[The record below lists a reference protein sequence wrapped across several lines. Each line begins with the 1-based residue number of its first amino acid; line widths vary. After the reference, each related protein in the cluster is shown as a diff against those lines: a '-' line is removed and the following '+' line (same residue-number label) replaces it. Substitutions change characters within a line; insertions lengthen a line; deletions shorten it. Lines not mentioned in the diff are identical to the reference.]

1 MAKMT
6 REEMDRILNEHFE
19 FEARDDIDGVV
30 NTLTEDVEHDVVG
43 SRGSQ
48 ITGRENARKYYES
61 LFQDLSAESAKPVR
75 RLYGDNFVVD
85 ETLWTGRA
93 SGRPFSVAGDQGRVT
108 FRLLHILELRD
119 GKISREN
126 VWVDAAAI
134 QQQLT

>member
-6 REEMDRILNEHFE
+6 REEMDRILNEHSE

-75 RLYGDNFVVD
+75 
-85 ETLWTGRA
+85 
-93 SGRPFSVAGDQGRVT
+93 
-108 FRLLHILELRD
+108 
-119 GKISREN
+119 
-126 VWVDAAAI
+126 
-134 QQQLT
+134 